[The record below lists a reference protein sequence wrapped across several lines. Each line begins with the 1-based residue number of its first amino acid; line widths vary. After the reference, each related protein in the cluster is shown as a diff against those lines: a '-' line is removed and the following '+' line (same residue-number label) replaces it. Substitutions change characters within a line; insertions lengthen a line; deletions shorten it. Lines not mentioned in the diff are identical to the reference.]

1 MATSEE
7 VVLNDPHHPKENSF
21 QAFHHVIH
29 DIKHNILHNR
39 REWDKHEPRMWSR
52 ASGLTDHQLIDF
64 TIEKDLVLVRSAPVS
79 YGTIILGKI
88 RIPAI
93 NDEEG
98 EGFVH
103 VRIHD
108 PPNRGTEDVTFHS
121 IWHDAG
127 NPNADGQPTTWRAI
141 QTKDRELTFFNE

>member
-7 VVLNDPHHPKENSF
+7 VVLNAAHPPKENSF
-21 QAFHHVIH
+21 EAFGHVVH
-29 DIKHNILHNR
+29 DIKHHILHNR
-39 REWDKHEPRMWSR
+39 REWDKHEPRMWGR
-52 ASGLTDHQLIDF
+52 ASNLTDHQLIEF
-64 TIEKDLVLVRSAPVS
+64 TLEKDLVLVRSAPVS

-93 NDEEG
+93 NDDEG

-108 PPNRGTEDVTFHS
+108 PPNKGNGDVKFHS
-121 IWHDAG
+121 IWHYAG
-127 NPNADGQPTTWRAI
+127 PDPDSPEIWRAI
-141 QTKDRELTFFNE
+141 QTKDEELVFFNE